1 MLLVNQCHDLQK
13 EIYFLLLL
21 VIKIYDEHYYEFRL
35 NVDLL
40 VMAASKL
47 ILLEEKYINRTDK
60 IIFILR
66 SCYHGKAV

>member
-1 MLLVNQCHDLQK
+1 
-13 EIYFLLLL
+13 L

-47 ILLEEKYINRTDK
+47 ILLEEKYINSNQELSLIK
-60 IIFILR
+60 KESFL
-66 SCYHGKAV
+66 

>member
-47 ILLEEKYINRTDK
+47 ILLEEKYINSNQE
-60 IIFILR
+60 LR
-66 SCYHGKAV
+66 LIKMESFL

>member
-47 ILLEEKYINRTDK
+47 ILLE
-60 IIFILR
+60 F
-66 SCYHGKAV
+66 